1 MLFPRGMPEMPHVV
15 EVEKRDA
22 AGRLVARV
30 RLVDG
35 VADGPCLF
43 YAGDGETV
51 VARCTLRNGVPVP
64 PEEPPRLLGTPA
76 PAPGGAPF

>member
-1 MLFPRGMPEMPHVV
+1 MPHVV

-35 VADGPCLF
+35 VVDGPCVF
-43 YAGDGETV
+43 YAEDGETV

-64 PEEPPRLLGTPA
+64 PAEPPRLIGLPGT
-76 PAPGGAPF
+76 APGDPAF